1 MRIVLTYRSG
11 ALSLNVPAL
20 DGLTAAEVAEAAYVV
35 THVPPTHD
43 YGVTG
48 ASAIASAYFAQPNC
62 GQALAPLVVGDTVHA
77 AGGVLELVA
86 ETGGT
91 PDGWGRQEPVFQ
103 VAEGYP
109 AGYVLRLSETVPP
122 PDQIAYAEDSRDR
135 LWTGRGADVWTC
147 LTDSAGRTR
156 PVLWRT
162 LWEDHGPMVPLA
174 PVAVAGPPAEH
185 HAQQARYASDLVI
198 GTSAGVYTGTELR
211 TPAFPARS
219 SPHAATRGIP
229 VV

>member
-11 ALSLNVPAL
+11 SLSLNVPAL

-43 YGVTG
+43 YGVPG
-48 ASAIASAYFAQPNC
+48 AAAIAGAYFAQPTP

-91 PDGWGRQEPVFQ
+91 PDAWGRQEPVFQ

-109 AGYVLRLSETVPP
+109 AGYVLRLGETVAP

-135 LWTGRGADVWTC
+135 LWTGKGAGVWTC
-147 LTDSAGRTR
+147 LTDSGGRTR

-162 LWEDHGPMVPLA
+162 LWADEGPMTPLA

-185 HAQQARYASDLVI
+185 AAQDARLAPELVI
-198 GTSAGVYTGTELR
+198 GTGSGVYAATGRR
-211 TPAFPARS
+211 TPATPSRS

-229 VV
+229 IV

>member
-11 ALSLNVPAL
+11 SLSLTVPAL

-35 THVPPTHD
+35 THIPPTHH
-43 YGVTG
+43 YGVRG
-48 ASAIASAYFAQPNC
+48 AAEIAAAYFARPGG
-62 GQALAPLVVGDTVHA
+62 GQVLAPLAVGDTVHA
-77 AGGVLELVA
+77 AGAVLELVA

-91 PDGWGRQEPVFQ
+91 PDAWGRQDPVFH

-109 AGYVLRLSETVPP
+109 GGYTMRVDGTTPP

-135 LWTGRGADVWTC
+135 LWTGRGAGVWRC
-147 LTDSAGRTR
+147 LTDSAGSTR

-162 LWEDHGPMVPLA
+162 LWDDEGPMVPLV
-174 PVAVAGPPAEH
+174 PTAVAGPAAEH
-185 HAQQARYASDLVI
+185 AAQAARAARSEMVSGRGSY
-198 GTSAGVYTGTELR
+198 GTA
-211 TPAFPARS
+211 PAPAPRS
-219 SPHAATRGIP
+219 SPYASTRGVP